1 MFKSKRYRFI
11 KVIATIIWIMLGMG
25 TIVLLIAA
33 VNKKENEKCMAVE
46 INLTGVQNN
55 YFIDRDDVTLM
66 LEEMNLGKMK
76 GQAIN
81 TFNLA
86 AMEMK
91 LEENKWIKNAEL
103 FFDNNDVLKINIMER
118 EPVARIFT
126 SKGTSFYIDTSLA
139 ILPLSDKFS
148 ARLPVFT
155 NFTATDKKLSKADT
169 NLLKDVKN
177 ISEYILKDSFW
188 MAQIEQVDITAQQS
202 FEMIPKI
209 GNQLIIFGP
218 SENYKEKFNNLLI
231 FYKYVLSKVGWNKY
245 AKVNLTYKGQV
256 VGVRRGAEDIKTD
269 SLKTI
274 QLMKTLVAS
283 AQKQAM
289 DSANNI
295 QLVQP
300 KDDNS
305 VPVSYSQHDKLFDA
319 LSANDEVADTT
330 FAKEMVTNDLP
341 QSSQHVTPL
350 FLQSN
355 NSNKTN
361 EDIKIQQ
368 PPRELN
374 FNEKPKSTLVKERIA
389 TRKFIKKPVEKPKQ
403 RPKAVMEPKNDY

>member
-218 SENYKEKFNNLLI
+218 SENYKEKFNNLFI